1 MRAATAFDEEE
12 EKEKNASDTMSGNE
26 DENDL
31 CLTTFD
37 VRDFAAHTIQT
48 AARYRRAI
56 LTQRYAAAAASY
68 LLLLLLALIS
78 DK

>member
-1 MRAATAFDEEE
+1 MRAATAFDEVEEE
-12 EKEKNASDTMSGNE
+12 EKKNASAMSGNDK

-48 AARYRRAI
+48 AARYRPAI
-56 LTQRYAAAAASY
+56 LT
-68 LLLLLLALIS
+68 
-78 DK
+78 